1 MVISFCFSA
10 SQRET
15 KKEVISAISACS
27 AVKKE
32 ILHYQVMITVNGKKI
47 TWREGMT
54 VADLLNDLNDSYTY
68 IVVRINDKQVSRPDF
83 DKALIPDNSK
93 IFLVPM
99 VAGG

>member
-1 MVISFCFSA
+1 MKYLTTQVDFI
-10 SQRET
+10 QRGFAALGERRF
-15 KKEVISAISACS
+15 
-27 AVKKE
+27 
-32 ILHYQVMITVNGKKI
+32 LHYQVMITVNGKKI